1 MAAAAGAAAAA
12 DVAARRLQAHQLMM
26 EKHFAAPVDVLKPDE
41 HADFGRWRN
50 AIIHRVRQIP
60 GALTHLEDVATVTAT
75 AAPPAMGAA
84 PEYDAAQFLQVL
96 LRTFIVKS
104 LSPES
109 LAEKL
114 VRDLLHASGLVAP
127 GGAAQVW
134 QTLLGRYYVFL

>member
-26 EKHFAAPVDVLKPDE
+26 EKHFAAPIDVLKPDE

-84 PEYDAAQFLQVL
+84 PEYDAAHILDGTAGY
-96 LRTFIVKS
+96 RMGDS
-104 LSPES
+104 LPVASPS
-109 LAEKL
+109 DA
-114 VRDLLHASGLVAP
+114 HAQTHGSGHSCHVIL
-127 GGAAQVW
+127 GAH
-134 QTLLGRYYVFL
+134 R